1 MGGPLVFKCNYLV
14 VIPEIQE
21 VGNMLNAHKCLMDMC
36 IWCALFRQNKQLIRA
51 GASQIDAKCC
61 LYKCIACWDLQP
73 SSALVSDA
81 NGDFANSPASF
92 LGSKVYSENESDL
105 ILCASITWNI
115 LLMCH

>member
-1 MGGPLVFKCNYLV
+1 
-14 VIPEIQE
+14 
-21 VGNMLNAHKCLMDMC
+21 MC

-51 GASQIDAKCC
+51 GASRIDAKCTFECC

-73 SSALVSDA
+73 CSALVSDA
-81 NGDFANSPASF
+81 NGDFANSPVSF
-92 LGSKVYSENESDL
+92 LGYKYKVYSENESDL